1 MAGEPDIASV
11 AQAIGE
17 PARAAMLLQLMDGAA
32 HSARALATVAGIA
45 PSTASSHLRRL
56 REAGL
61 IRAAD
66 AGRQRLHR
74 LAGPEV
80 AQLVEALTALAP
92 PRLPER
98 LQPDP
103 PSGPLLRARAC
114 YGHVG
119 GQLGVDVA
127 ALLREDGVVDD
138 LAPGESGRVRTFD
151 HPLLAAL
158 AITELPDA
166 RPGVRACLDW
176 SHGTVHLAG
185 ALGAALFTA
194 FLAEG
199 WVRRRPGG
207 RALRITEPGRR
218 RFGELGIH

>member
-1 MAGEPDIASV
+1 M
-11 AQAIGE
+11 
-17 PARAAMLLQLMDGAA
+17 RA
-32 HSARALATVAGIA
+32 T
-45 PSTASSHLRRL
+45 
-56 REAGL
+56 
-61 IRAAD
+61 D

-103 PSGPLLRARAC
+103 PTGPLLRARAC

-119 GQLGVDVA
+119 GQLGVDIA
-127 ALLREDGVVDD
+127 ALLRKDGVIDD
-138 LAPGESGRVRTFD
+138 LAPGESGTVRTFD
-151 HPLLAAL
+151 QPLLTASAL
-158 AITELPDA
+158 PRCRT

-194 FLAEG
+194 LLDDG

-218 RFGELGIH
+218 RFTELGIG

>member
-1 MAGEPDIASV
+1 M
-11 AQAIGE
+11 QATE
-17 PARAAMLLQLMDGAA
+17 
-32 HSARALATVAGIA
+32 
-45 PSTASSHLRRL
+45 
-56 REAGL
+56 
-61 IRAAD
+61 

-119 GQLGVDVA
+119 GQLG
-127 ALLREDGVVDD
+127 
-138 LAPGESGRVRTFD
+138 APGESGTVRTFD
-151 HPLLAAL
+151 HPLLTAL
-158 AITELPDA
+158 CISALPDA
-166 RPGVRACLDW
+166 RPGVR
-176 SHGTVHLAG
+176 SHGTIHLAG

-194 FLAEG
+194 FLDDG

-207 RALRITEPGRR
+207 RALQITGPGRR
-218 RFGELGIH
+218 RFTELGIG